1 MKARIAVATVS
12 GRAYYLIVNEL
23 KRKNLPFLSI
33 TPHEPVPIEIKVVI
47 TTEEEKRLINHERVL
62 TYKPGIELTALVAEA
77 MQIVQGKEAFERVI
91 IGIDP
96 GEVFGLAVLAG
107 GRVVETDN
115 GYSVKD
121 TLNKIEKI
129 IHDLENTPVAS
140 ISVRIGNGVPD
151 YEEKLLRALDKS
163 LPSKVV
169 LESVREAGTDSCLNE
184 AKHRRGLRDIVSAI
198 KIAGRNGHTFHRG
211 RSREPN
217 S

>member
-23 KRKNLPFLSI
+23 KRKNLHFLSI
-33 TPHEPVPIEIKVVI
+33 TPDEPVPIGIKVVI

-62 TYKPGIELTALVAEA
+62 GFKPGVEPSALVTEA
-77 MQIVQGKEAFERVI
+77 MQIVHGKEAFEKVI

-115 GYSVKD
+115 CYSVKD
-121 TLNKIEKI
+121 TFNKIKKI
-129 IHDLENTPVAS
+129 IHDLENMPVAS

-151 YEEKLLRALDKS
+151 YEEELLRALDKS
-163 LPSKVV
+163 LPSKVI
-169 LESVREAGTDSCLNE
+169 LESVGEAGTDSCINE

-198 KIAGRNGHTFHRG
+198 QIAGRNGQAFHRRRNDESHG
-211 RSREPN
+211 
-217 S
+217 